1 MQKIKILNFQ
11 NLNFLHAEA
20 SNKPFSETSFAEIDT
35 LNVVV
40 IRNPYAYFDDYLAHC
55 IYNEMSLK
63 LKNETLKAMKTLD
76 KHSFLTWFETLNYL
90 PLINPQT
97 FQLDVRKRLHIAIE
111 NLESFDYVVPYEEME
126 SFIENIAPDMKIT
139 KREKKPLSFS
149 LFNAKES
156 PLIQSI
162 IEKDTILYERALQLW
177 EQTKENDFKPLLLP
191 NDKKVMIEKST
202 PSINRYLGVVGIL
215 TTTSIAGWVINLDS
229 EESVLIAIY
238 KNGILIEQTL
248 ADGMRPDLQK
258 LKKHP
263 TGLCGFKLIFDTPTF
278 KMKDIVEVKTIPDNV
293 IIGLSPKAKSFLEK
307 D

>member
-63 LKNETLKAMKTLD
+63 LKNETLKAMRTLD

-139 KREKKPLSFS
+139 KQENKPLSFS
-149 LFNAKES
+149 LFKAKES

-162 IEKDTILYERALQLW
+162 IEKDTILYQRAVQLW
-177 EQTKENDFKPLLLP
+177 KQTKENNFEPLDIV
-191 NDKKVMIEKST
+191 NKQKYSI
-202 PSINRYLGVVGIL
+202 PSVGKYDGVVGIL
-215 TTTSIAGWVINLDS
+215 DTTSIAGWVMNLDHA
-229 EESVLIAIY
+229 ESVLIGVY
-238 KNGILIEQTL
+238 KNNTLIDQVI
-248 ADGMRPDLQK
+248 ADGMRPDIKQHK
-258 LKKHP
+258 GHP
-263 TGLCGFKLIFDTPTF
+263 TGRCGFKIVFKNPTF
-278 KMKDIVEVKTIPDNV
+278 KNGDVVEVKTIPDNV
-293 IIGLSPKAKSFLEK
+293 SISLNRDVKTFLNMPL
-307 D
+307 